1 MLEIHMILEVN
12 HREMLMELG
21 LCVCVC
27 VICMCTYYVYVV
39 CKIKRESRWL

>member
-21 LCVCVC
+21 LCVCVY